1 MGIIVAFVGQKGGV
15 GKSTLSRAVATAV
28 AREGLKVKTADLDPQ
43 QATITIWAQARD
55 RQKVS
60 PPVKVDRF
68 ASVKDALAGADDA
81 DFFVIDTPCAVSDE
95 IADVASRALLLVQPT
110 SPTVDDLYPAVL
122 VFHALERLGT
132 PREKL
137 AFALCR
143 TLSDEEAAGAR
154 AYLEGLGY
162 AVLAGDIPER
172 LEYRKAM
179 NQGRAIIEADEEEL
193 RGRAETMVADLLARA
208 RRPVPRAACRREAVA
223 PEAKSAPSV
232 AELRPDAA

>member
-1 MGIIVAFVGQKGGV
+1 MAIIVAFVGQKGGV
-15 GKSTLSRAVATAV
+15 GKSTLSRALATTV
-28 AREGLKVKTADLDPQ
+28 AREGLTVRTADLDPQ

-60 PPVKVDRF
+60 PQVKVDRF
-68 ASVKDALAGADDA
+68 SCVQEALASANDE
-81 DFFVIDTPCAVSDE
+81 DFFVIDTPCAVSDQ
-95 IADVASRALLLVQPT
+95 IADVAARAVLLVQPT

-143 TLSDEEAAGAR
+143 TLSDDEASEAR
-154 AYLEGLGY
+154 TYLEGLGY

-179 NQGRAIIEADEEEL
+179 NQGRAIVEADQEDL
-193 RGRAETMVADLLARA
+193 KGRAETMMADLLARA
-208 RRPVPRAACRREAVA
+208 RRPLRMPKPDVIEQ
-223 PEAKSAPSV
+223 
-232 AELRPDAA
+232 RPDAA

>member
-1 MGIIVAFVGQKGGV
+1 MAIVVAFVGQKGGV
-15 GKSTLSRAVATAV
+15 GKSTLSRALATSL
-28 AREGLKVKTADLDPQ
+28 AREGLKVRTADLDPQ
-43 QATITIWAQARD
+43 QATITIWAQARE

-68 ASVKDALAGADDA
+68 SSVKAALASADDEG
-81 DFFVIDTPCAVSDE
+81 FFVIDTPCAVSDE
-95 IADVASRALLLVQPT
+95 IAVVASEAVLLVQPT

-143 TLSDEEAAGAR
+143 TLSDEEASEGR
-154 AYLEGLGY
+154 TYLEGLGY
-162 AVLAGDIPER
+162 AVLAGHIPER

-179 NQGRAIIEADEEEL
+179 NQGRAITEADQQDL
-193 RGRAETMVADLLARA
+193 KGQAEAMMADLLARV
-208 RRPVPRAACRREAVA
+208 RRPTRAPKRDLSEQ
-223 PEAKSAPSV
+223 
-232 AELRPDAA
+232 RPDAA